1 MKNTTLLALFIVS
14 VFSLFYTP
22 DSYSQ
27 LSSKERLK
35 YPLALDIPG
44 KVYSNPG
51 PVNTMP
57 NPLEFFNINIS
68 QNSAPQNEPSVRI
81 SRKDTNRVVAAW
93 RDFRYGSDPT
103 ANRRV
108 GYSYSSNGG
117 ADMVG
122 IKAAGFNIAAGRI
135 NKEQRPRGYNRYCR

>member
-1 MKNTTLLALFIVS
+1 MKNLTLLALFIVS
-14 VFSLFYTP
+14 LLSFTT
-22 DSYSQ
+22 DSFSQ

-68 QNSAPQNEPSVRI
+68 QNSAPQNEPSGLLPHGVI
-81 SRKDTNRVVAAW
+81 S
-93 RDFRYGSDPT
+93 GT
-103 ANRRV
+103 AV
-108 GYSYSSNGG
+108 IPLQTAESVTAILQMG
-117 ADMVG
+117 D
-122 IKAAGFNIAAGRI
+122 
-135 NKEQRPRGYNRYCR
+135 